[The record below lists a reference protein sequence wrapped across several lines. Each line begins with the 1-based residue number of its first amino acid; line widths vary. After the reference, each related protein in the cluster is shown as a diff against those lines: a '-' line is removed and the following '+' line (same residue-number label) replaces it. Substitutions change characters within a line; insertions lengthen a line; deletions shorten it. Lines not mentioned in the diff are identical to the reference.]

1 MSVNTLCSHHWT
13 VTSECP
19 KCLRER
25 LAAVCEVRRRHREWL
40 GIAAAFGKTT
50 NPVAFGKTTNPV
62 SEFARATLAN
72 LDALEREL
80 LGEDEWK
87 KWNETPFPFEEK

>member
-1 MSVNTLCSHHWT
+1 MSVNTRCSHHWT

-19 KCLRER
+19 KCLREQLNVER
-25 LAAVCEVRRRHREWL
+25 ELRRRLRKRLVGTYGHPA
-40 GIAAAFGKTT
+40 GVGA
-50 NPVAFGKTTNPV
+50 V
-62 SEFARATLAN
+62 SAQSVIDW

-80 LGEDEWK
+80 LGGEEWK